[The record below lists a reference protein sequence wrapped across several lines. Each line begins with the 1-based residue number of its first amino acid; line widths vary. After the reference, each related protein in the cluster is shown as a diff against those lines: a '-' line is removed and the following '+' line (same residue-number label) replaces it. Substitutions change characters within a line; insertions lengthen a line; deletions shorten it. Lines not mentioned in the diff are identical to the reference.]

1 MDLIPFKISFNLS
14 GLEMASYS
22 IENITCD
29 TDYIWIFSIDLFHNS
44 FCLGGSHAVAEMGI
58 SEKDYFQGIH
68 AVNCFFNVYLIRCSF
83 HMGYMK
89 DSVNTEADDQYG
101 ADQACDDE
109 SAAVPDKRGHG
120 ICISVSDGQN
130 QRQRLPA
137 EYR

>member
-1 MDLIPFKISFNLS
+1 
-14 GLEMASYS
+14 
-22 IENITCD
+22 
-29 TDYIWIFSIDLFHNS
+29 
-44 FCLGGSHAVAEMGI
+44 MGI

-109 SAAVPDKRGHG
+109 SAAVPDKRGMEYVFQYQTAKINDSDYQQNIEESSRENSLPVCLRIRCRLG
-120 ICISVSDGQN
+120 GFLMRKPVSRAVAN
-130 QRQRLPA
+130 IM
-137 EYR
+137 